1 MLLSAKK
8 LTSLDARGN
17 PGLSKGP
24 KHRRDAKLT
33 LLGQSL
39 RLLNGREITPT
50 EREFLVRMQTVR
62 VQKRAAAAQR
72 TQQQRQHL
80 KTIAS
85 LGEGTVDHGFDGD
98 AYSPTRGFSPTKSQ
112 GAGIFSPK
120 DFPSSPNAS
129 SNDLILES
137 TSSRRVSVAS
147 DRSPGGE
154 KEEKDVGGGGE
165 GAAAREGED
174 DDDVQIGAAD
184 AEEEEE
190 ETEEKTAAGE
200 GEGEEDAAATAAN
213 DAEDEEEEED
223 PGPSGIDNG
232 VQRKLD
238 LDDDGEEEGEEEE
251 EEAEAVGAAAAAADA
266 AEPEGTPPAEV
277 ASPAPDP
284 DPETPAAAAAEEE
297 EDE

>member
-154 KEEKDVGGGGE
+154 KEEKDGGGGGE

-200 GEGEEDAAATAAN
+200 ARARRTPRRRRRTTRRTKRRKKI
-213 DAEDEEEEED
+213 
-223 PGPSGIDNG
+223 PGPVGSITACRGSSISTTTG
-232 VQRKLD
+232 RRRWRRRRRRGRPQAL
-238 LDDDGEEEGEEEE
+238 LPDG
-251 EEAEAVGAAAAAADA
+251 
-266 AEPEGTPPAEV
+266 
-277 ASPAPDP
+277 S
-284 DPETPAAAAAEEE
+284 
-297 EDE
+297 